1 MIGVGATAYA
11 TTTVFNGGVR
21 FVSITNRG
29 TGYTSKPDI
38 VFSQSPEVTAV
49 GVATMI
55 AGVVD
60 FCEANYDKSRVQG
73 VRLTNTGYGYTSE
86 PLVRATGGGGKNF
99 VGTATTA
106 HGVVGIITVTDGG
119 SGYAGLPTITF
130 SAPVGSGATAIA
142 EACSK
147 HCGNYHSNSNT

>member
-29 TGYTSKPDI
+29 TGYTSKPNI

-60 FCEANYDKSRVQG
+60 FAKQIMINLEFRV
-73 VRLTNTGYGYTSE
+73 L
-86 PLVRATGGGGKNF
+86 
-99 VGTATTA
+99 
-106 HGVVGIITVTDGG
+106 D
-119 SGYAGLPTITF
+119 
-130 SAPVGSGATAIA
+130 
-142 EACSK
+142 
-147 HCGNYHSNSNT
+147 